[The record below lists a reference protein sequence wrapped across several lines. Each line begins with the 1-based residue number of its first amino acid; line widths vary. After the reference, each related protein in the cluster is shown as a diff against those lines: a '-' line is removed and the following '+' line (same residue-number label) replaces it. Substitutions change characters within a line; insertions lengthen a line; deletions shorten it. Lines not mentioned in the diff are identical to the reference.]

1 MQSGIILAAF
11 KSPALNVNDNTGNEK
26 LSLDQ
31 RMKLAEKEQHE
42 KWNRTDIAILPHLL
56 SSQDAPQL
64 QLTLH
69 SGRINTA
76 CSEQPKNNCL
86 ATPASGSEKNIAASH
101 RQAQSLPSQQRQ
113 MAKDAIAKSAVTGQR
128 LAPAGSRE
136 NIDRISLSGVGK
148 STVSREIKVGEGHPM
163 SCGKQTLT
171 PAGTGNYADISGKKK
186 SAETALYETARPSA
200 VISREA
206 TPGEGHPADI
216 GKQTLTPAGTGN
228 YADISGKK
236 KSAETALYETA
247 RTSAAISREATPGE
261 GHPADIG
268 KQTLTPAGTGNY
280 ADISGKKKSAETA
293 LYETARTS
301 AAISREATPGEGH
314 PASVGKQT
322 LIPAGN
328 GNYAD
333 ISGKKKSAETA
344 LYETA
349 RTSAVISREATPG
362 EGHPAGIGKQTLTPA
377 GTGNYADM
385 SDKKR
390 VVEADLHETTRTKAK
405 EKQEEKAVYHAMR
418 PAAPEWHSTDSAEET
433 LSEMQKPSETVKA
446 IRDAYLQIRSTA
458 VQSSANKHQSTE
470 ILWRFNIKNS
480 NADHSARVVIT
491 HGNYG
496 NNAVY
501 AITPSNRQVQRM
513 LEQHKSQKEVVIT
526 PADKRLC
533 QERSRDD
540 YFDETEDR

>member
-42 KWNRTDIAILPHLL
+42 KWNRTDIAISPHLL

-136 NIDRISLSGVGK
+136 NIDRISLSSVGK

-163 SCGKQTLT
+163 SC
-171 PAGTGNYADISGKKK
+171 
-186 SAETALYETARPSA
+186 
-200 VISREA
+200 
-206 TPGEGHPADI
+206 
-216 GKQTLTPAGTGN
+216 
-228 YADISGKK
+228 
-236 KSAETALYETA
+236 
-247 RTSAAISREATPGE
+247 
-261 GHPADIG
+261 
-268 KQTLTPAGTGNY
+268 
-280 ADISGKKKSAETA
+280 
-293 LYETARTS
+293 
-301 AAISREATPGEGH
+301 
-314 PASVGKQT
+314 
-322 LIPAGN
+322 
-328 GNYAD
+328 
-333 ISGKKKSAETA
+333 
-344 LYETA
+344 
-349 RTSAVISREATPG
+349 
-362 EGHPAGIGKQTLTPA
+362 GKQTLTPA

-458 VQSSANKHQSTE
+458 DQGTE

>member
-42 KWNRTDIAILPHLL
+42 KWNRTEIAISPHLL
-56 SSQDAPQL
+56 SSQDAPQF

-86 ATPASGSEKNIAASH
+86 ATPESGSEKNIAASH

-113 MAKDAIAKSAVTGQR
+113 IAKDAIAKSAVTGQR
-128 LAPAGSRE
+128 LAPAGYRE
-136 NIDRISLSGVGK
+136 NIDRISLPGAGK
-148 STVSREIKVGEGHPM
+148 SAASREIKVGEGHPT
-163 SCGKQTLT
+163 SIRKQSLT

-186 SAETALYETARPSA
+186 SAETALHETARTSA
-200 VISREA
+200 AIPHA
-206 TPGEGHPADI
+206 TTPGEGHPANC
-216 GKQTLTPAGTGN
+216 GKQTLTPAG
-228 YADISGKK
+228 A
-236 KSAETALYETA
+236 
-247 RTSAAISREATPGE
+247 
-261 GHPADIG
+261 
-268 KQTLTPAGTGNY
+268 
-280 ADISGKKKSAETA
+280 
-293 LYETARTS
+293 
-301 AAISREATPGEGH
+301 
-314 PASVGKQT
+314 
-322 LIPAGN
+322 
-328 GNYAD
+328 
-333 ISGKKKSAETA
+333 
-344 LYETA
+344 
-349 RTSAVISREATPG
+349 
-362 EGHPAGIGKQTLTPA
+362 
-377 GTGNYADM
+377 GNYADM

-390 VVEADLHETTRTKAK
+390 VVEADLHKTTRTKAK
-405 EKQEEKAVYHAMR
+405 EKQEEKAAYHAMR
-418 PAAPEWHSTDSAEET
+418 PVDPEWHSTDSAEET

-458 VQSSANKHQSTE
+458 VQSSANKHQGTE

-501 AITPSNRQVQRM
+501 AITPSNRQVQHM

-526 PADKRLC
+526 PADKRLR

-540 YFDETEDR
+540 YFDEAEDR

>member
-186 SAETALYETARPSA
+186 SAETALYETAR
-200 VISREA
+200 
-206 TPGEGHPADI
+206 
-216 GKQTLTPAGTGN
+216 
-228 YADISGKK
+228 
-236 KSAETALYETA
+236 
-247 RTSAAISREATPGE
+247 TSAA
-261 GHPADIG
+261 
-268 KQTLTPAGTGNY
+268 
-280 ADISGKKKSAETA
+280 
-293 LYETARTS
+293 
-301 AAISREATPGEGH
+301 
-314 PASVGKQT
+314 
-322 LIPAGN
+322 
-328 GNYAD
+328 
-333 ISGKKKSAETA
+333 
-344 LYETA
+344 
-349 RTSAVISREATPG
+349 ISREATPG

>member
-186 SAETALYETARPSA
+186 SAETALYETAR
-200 VISREA
+200 
-206 TPGEGHPADI
+206 
-216 GKQTLTPAGTGN
+216 
-228 YADISGKK
+228 
-236 KSAETALYETA
+236 
-247 RTSAAISREATPGE
+247 
-261 GHPADIG
+261 
-268 KQTLTPAGTGNY
+268 
-280 ADISGKKKSAETA
+280 
-293 LYETARTS
+293 
-301 AAISREATPGEGH
+301 
-314 PASVGKQT
+314 
-322 LIPAGN
+322 
-328 GNYAD
+328 
-333 ISGKKKSAETA
+333 
-344 LYETA
+344 
-349 RTSAVISREATPG
+349 TSAVISREATPG

-433 LSEMQKPSETVKA
+433 LYEMQKPSETVKA

>member
-1 MQSGIILAAF
+1 
-11 KSPALNVNDNTGNEK
+11 
-26 LSLDQ
+26 
-31 RMKLAEKEQHE
+31 
-42 KWNRTDIAILPHLL
+42 
-56 SSQDAPQL
+56 
-64 QLTLH
+64 
-69 SGRINTA
+69 
-76 CSEQPKNNCL
+76 
-86 ATPASGSEKNIAASH
+86 
-101 RQAQSLPSQQRQ
+101 
-113 MAKDAIAKSAVTGQR
+113 
-128 LAPAGSRE
+128 
-136 NIDRISLSGVGK
+136 
-148 STVSREIKVGEGHPM
+148 
-163 SCGKQTLT
+163 
-171 PAGTGNYADISGKKK
+171 
-186 SAETALYETARPSA
+186 
-200 VISREA
+200 
-206 TPGEGHPADI
+206 
-216 GKQTLTPAGTGN
+216 
-228 YADISGKK
+228 
-236 KSAETALYETA
+236 
-247 RTSAAISREATPGE
+247 
-261 GHPADIG
+261 
-268 KQTLTPAGTGNY
+268 
-280 ADISGKKKSAETA
+280 
-293 LYETARTS
+293 
-301 AAISREATPGEGH
+301 
-314 PASVGKQT
+314 
-322 LIPAGN
+322 
-328 GNYAD
+328 
-333 ISGKKKSAETA
+333 
-344 LYETA
+344 
-349 RTSAVISREATPG
+349 
-362 EGHPAGIGKQTLTPA
+362 
-377 GTGNYADM
+377 M

>member
-163 SCGKQTLT
+163 SC
-171 PAGTGNYADISGKKK
+171 
-186 SAETALYETARPSA
+186 
-200 VISREA
+200 
-206 TPGEGHPADI
+206 
-216 GKQTLTPAGTGN
+216 
-228 YADISGKK
+228 
-236 KSAETALYETA
+236 
-247 RTSAAISREATPGE
+247 
-261 GHPADIG
+261 G